1 MWRVQSPLPMRI
13 LSPPSV
19 RLIAVREEGKSGSW
33 CLPTRFDELETVWE
47 DVLGFTRI
55 SALSDEMESRK
66 RDLYVCFLVDF
77 RSTQPT

>member
-1 MWRVQSPLPMRI
+1 MSRQSEAQQEEQLLFFERAMK
-13 LSPPSV
+13 
-19 RLIAVREEGKSGSW
+19 REEGEIGGW
-33 CLPTRFDELETVWE
+33 CLPTRFDELEIVWE